1 MKKSIIY
8 IIAMTLIL
16 ASCNTTK
23 KTQGAII
30 GGAVGSAAGGLLT
43 KNNRAV
49 GIILGAAVGGI
60 SGGLIGAY
68 MDKAA
73 KDIEKDLDEV
83 ADVERI
89 GEGIVVSFDSGLLF
103 DYDKYDLRS
112 ETRKNLNALAESLNE
127 YNETEVKILGHTDS
141 KGDAVYNQDL
151 SYNRAMEVTEYLASQ
166 GVSLSRLSV
175 LGFGETD
182 PIATNDTQEG
192 RQLNRR
198 VEVVLIASDDLK
210 SSSQS
215 SRP

>member
-1 MKKSIIY
+1 MRKSIIY
-8 IIAMTLIL
+8 ILSIVLIF

-68 MDKAA
+68 MVKAA

-83 ADVERI
+83 ASVERI

-103 DYDKYDLRS
+103 DYDKYALRN
-112 ETRKNLNALAESLNE
+112 ETRKNLNALAESLLE
-127 YNETEVKILGHTDS
+127 YDETEVKILGHTDS
-141 KGDAVYNQDL
+141 TGDAVYNQDL
-151 SYNRAMEVTEYLASQ
+151 SYNRAMEVTEYLSGQ
-166 GVSLSRLSV
+166 GVSLKRLSV

-182 PIATNDTQEG
+182 PVSTNETEAG

-210 SSSQS
+210 NSSQDS
-215 SRP
+215 TP

>member
-1 MKKSIIY
+1 
-8 IIAMTLIL
+8 MTLIL